1 MSYRHG
7 FGNRSLNE
15 PYTIKASKKQRKK
28 ESDMAY
34 KLRPNLL
41 KRVDSSDDDE
51 DDDFVPRY
59 GNDREYVHELSKDD
73 VEQLED
79 AASSG
84 KRAVTRTKTP
94 SGNMGT
100 MKKIWLVGTELLL
113 KCAQL
118 KLDNNNIQK
127 ETKIILKL
135 LTNFYNLM
143 MSLFLLPCRI
153 GRNANNIK
161 ENIKEY
167 TIGLVVCIIIGII
180 LYQTVYGKIVIDFLI
195 SVTNY
200 LINID
205 GIKANI
211 NETMEILRE
220 KAWEAITKLAFVN
233 YILSLIKNS
242 TFEAGQQVINKVG
255 EQVGEMGKD
264 IITNQNLITSDQTS
278 ILTQYM
284 DHGNNDAILRILDG
298 VKERVED
305 PIQLGMIAA
314 GVEGGRQGALMI
326 ENMGI
331 DEKLADQARLSY
343 NILNNML
350 TQGDMEQLKETWTL
364 QLKANQITNILL
376 TDAEVK
382 NAETHQELMNRIQ
395 QLSSQVEYSLGHME
409 KDINLLTDF
418 IDNIDKHSQLTDEK
432 LKEILHT
439 LDENLKTT
447 KIGNF
452 LNYANFNSQALIEGV
467 QAAINTVNIL
477 KGQNAATRQFL
488 LKNHGGKSKRRQQ
501 KRKGTKKKKF
511 SKKTKKHKKR
521 NNKKSHKK

>member
-1 MSYRHG
+1 
-7 FGNRSLNE
+7 
-15 PYTIKASKKQRKK
+15 
-28 ESDMAY
+28 
-34 KLRPNLL
+34 
-41 KRVDSSDDDE
+41 
-51 DDDFVPRY
+51 
-59 GNDREYVHELSKDD
+59 
-73 VEQLED
+73 
-79 AASSG
+79 
-84 KRAVTRTKTP
+84 
-94 SGNMGT
+94 
-100 MKKIWLVGTELLL
+100 
-113 KCAQL
+113 
-118 KLDNNNIQK
+118 
-127 ETKIILKL
+127 
-135 LTNFYNLM
+135 
-143 MSLFLLPCRI
+143 
-153 GRNANNIK
+153 
-161 ENIKEY
+161 
-167 TIGLVVCIIIGII
+167 
-180 LYQTVYGKIVIDFLI
+180 
-195 SVTNY
+195 
-200 LINID
+200 
-205 GIKANI
+205 
-211 NETMEILRE
+211 
-220 KAWEAITKLAFVN
+220 
-233 YILSLIKNS
+233 
-242 TFEAGQQVINKVG
+242 
-255 EQVGEMGKD
+255 MGKD
-264 IITNQNLITSDQTS
+264 IITNQNLITSDQTN

-284 DHGNNDAILRILDG
+284 NDGNNDAILRILDG

-305 PIQLGMIAA
+305 PIRLGMIAA

-331 DEKLADQARLSY
+331 DKKLADQARLSY

-382 NAETHQELMNRIQ
+382 NAETHQELMNKIQ

-409 KDINLLTDF
+409 KDIDLLTDF

-439 LDENLKTT
+439 LDENLQTT